1 MAEGENPGFTAE
13 ETAAWAEM
21 SGQPAPAPKEAAE
34 ADDEDLELDDEAEV
48 EEAPVAKQEPE
59 RPRTVPHKALHA
71 EREKRKAIEAE
82 AQKLR
87 EFKAVME
94 DRFATM
100 QRLAAQQ
107 AEQAQAPQVE
117 EDPEPDPNQDI
128 FAHQAWLARQL
139 KAERETR
146 MQAEQQA
153 RQRQELQAAEQ
164 QVWGRWEQDRAAYAQ
179 QNEAFPDAAKFLAG
193 LRDRQLE
200 AFGIEDRRQR
210 DEMINAE
217 LRNAVIQAAQ
227 HGRNSAEV
235 IYRLAI
241 AAGFNPESAKSAA
254 AQVAQVAPPAPDKL
268 GQITKAK
275 DASMSLSRAGGKAAP
290 PEMTAEDL
298 ASMPQDE
305 FNKWM
310 EKDKNKAFF
319 RKLMGG

>member
-1 MAEGENPGFTAE
+1 MVEGENPGFTAE

-21 SGQPAPAPKEAAE
+21 SGQPAPAPTEPAE
-34 ADDEDLELDDEAEV
+34 VDDEDIELDEAE
-48 EEAPVAKQEPE
+48 EEAPVAKQDE

-82 AQKLR
+82 AQRLR

-100 QRLAAQQ
+100 QRLAAAQ
-107 AEQAQAPQVE
+107 AEQQAPAQVD

-146 MQAEQQA
+146 MKQEADV
-153 RQRQELQAAEQ
+153 RQRQELAAAEQ
-164 QVWGRWEQDRAAYAQ
+164 QVWSRWEQDRAEFSA
-179 QNEAFPDAAKFLAG
+179 QNEGFTDAAKFLAG

-200 AFGIEDRRQR
+200 AYGIEDKRQR
-210 DEMINAE
+210 DQMINAE
-217 LRNAVIQAAQ
+217 LRNAVIAAAQ
-227 HGRNSAEV
+227 GGRNSAEV
-235 IYRLAI
+235 IYRLAV

-254 AQVAQVAPPAPDKL
+254 AQVAQVAPQAPDKL
-268 GQITKAK
+268 AQVTKAK
-275 DASMSLSRAGGKAAP
+275 SASISLSQAGGKSAP
-290 PEMTAEDL
+290 SEMTAEDI
-298 ASMPQDE
+298 ASMPQAE
-305 FNKWM
+305 FNAWVSKPAN
-310 EKDKNKAFF
+310 EKLF

>member
-1 MAEGENPGFTAE
+1 MVEGENPGFTAE

-21 SGQPAPAPKEAAE
+21 SGQPAPAPAE
-34 ADDEDLELDDEAEV
+34 PAEVDDEDLELDEV
-48 EEAPVAKQEPE
+48 EEEAPVAKQDE

-82 AQKLR
+82 AQRLR

-100 QRLAAQQ
+100 QRLAAAQ
-107 AEQAQAPQVE
+107 AEQQQAPAQVD

-146 MQAEQQA
+146 MRAETES
-153 RQRQELQAAEQ
+153 RQRQEMAAAEQ
-164 QVWGRWEQDRAAYAQ
+164 QVWSRWEQDRAEYAS
-179 QNEAFPDAAKFLAG
+179 QNESFTDAAKFMAG

-200 AFGIEDRRQR
+200 AFGIEDKRQR
-210 DEMINAE
+210 DQMINAE
-217 LRNAVIQAAQ
+217 LRNAVISAAQ
-227 HGRNSAEV
+227 DGRNSAEV
-235 IYRLAI
+235 IYRLAV

-268 GQITKAK
+268 AQVTKAK
-275 DASMSLSRAGGKAAP
+275 GASISLSSAGGKSAP
-290 PEMTAEDL
+290 AEMTAEDI
-298 ASMPQDE
+298 ASMPQAE
-305 FNKWM
+305 FNSWVSKPAN
-310 EKDKNKAFF
+310 EKLF

>member
-1 MAEGENPGFTAE
+1 MVEGENPGFTAE

-21 SGQPAPAPKEAAE
+21 SGQPAPAPTEPADL
-34 ADDEDLELDDEAEV
+34 DDEDIELDEV
-48 EEAPVAKQEPE
+48 EEEAPVAKQDE

-82 AQKLR
+82 AQRLR

-100 QRLAAQQ
+100 QRLAAAQ
-107 AEQAQAPQVE
+107 AEQQQAPEQSD
-117 EDPEPDPNQDI
+117 EDPEPDPNQDL
-128 FAHQAWLARQL
+128 FAHAAWVTRQL

-146 MQAEQQA
+146 MKQEADVRQQ
-153 RQRQELQAAEQ
+153 QELAAAEH
-164 QVWGRWEQDRAAYAQ
+164 QVWSRWEQDRAEYAA
-179 QNEAFPDAAKFLAG
+179 QNEGFTDAAKFMAG

-200 AFGIEDRRQR
+200 AFGIEDKRQR
-210 DEMINAE
+210 DQMINAE
-217 LRNAVIQAAQ
+217 LRNAVISAAQ
-227 HGRNSAEV
+227 NGRNSAEV
-235 IYRLAI
+235 IYRLAV

-268 GQITKAK
+268 AQVTKAK
-275 DASMSLSRAGGKAAP
+275 GASISLSQVGGKSAP

-298 ASMPQDE
+298 ASMPQAE
-305 FNKWM
+305 FNAWM
-310 EKDKNKAFF
+310 EKDKNKALF